1 MALLARRAGLGGD
14 EMPGETAR
22 PTVRNRERPG
32 PRHPALPG
40 ERAGGGSAAVGEL
53 SPGKV
58 PHPPPGPVLAASL
71 VLLAL
76 VVGIVGTTWGL
87 FEARRQAGIARRESR
102 AKEKRASQSPRG
114 PRVNACAKVDA
125 QDQRTKALAAA
136 AAEKAA
142 NAQAQARL
150 KQIEAANEILGSIFE
165 NLDPREIARSRLPLQ
180 AILVQK
186 LDKAIA
192 QLEGESIGDPL
203 VVAGI
208 QVKLGKS
215 LVGLGAPEKAIALLD
230 KARATYAEK
239 LGPRHLDT
247 LRTGDSLAYAYCD
260 AQQVVP
266 AIELFEANY
275 NMKLPM
281 LGAGHPES
289 IASMNGFTHA
299 FGLTVAVAPPYL
311 IVQLLTNPLSRLA
324 ESRERL
330 GPEHPV
336 TLSIMNDL
344 GSLSCR
350 GGLPGLGLAFAQ
362 EALARRRATLGADHP
377 DTILSMRTLA
387 ECYLDVGDWE
397 KALPLTDETL
407 KLMRA
412 KLGPDHLE
420 TLKASA
426 ALAEC
431 HLVAGRTAA
440 ARPLY
445 LAALAGDPRNLL
457 LLQKVATLEAWFGND
472 AELGAITRRVLEL
485 PWDRRDRGSTSNLAM
500 VCCLRP
506 APTREQAEAVLALA
520 RRGYEMGPRMAKY
533 GVSFVVGMAEY
544 RCSHFSEA
552 DKLLA
557 DVAHPDSDAGINSLT
572 AAFFRPWRCSAR
584 TKRRRLASWQRRR
597 LPR

>member
-1 MALLARRAGLGGD
+1 M
-14 EMPGETAR
+14 
-22 PTVRNRERPG
+22 
-32 PRHPALPG
+32 
-40 ERAGGGSAAVGEL
+40 
-53 SPGKV
+53 
-58 PHPPPGPVLAASL
+58 
-71 VLLAL
+71 
-76 VVGIVGTTWGL
+76 
-87 FEARRQAGIARRESR
+87 
-102 AKEKRASQSPRG
+102 
-114 PRVNACAKVDA
+114 
-125 QDQRTKALAAA
+125 
-136 AAEKAA
+136 
-142 NAQAQARL
+142 
-150 KQIEAANEILGSIFE
+150 
-165 NLDPREIARSRLPLQ
+165 Q

-215 LVGLGAPEKAIALLD
+215 LVGLARPREGDRALD

-247 LRTGDSLAYAYCD
+247 LRTGDSLAYADCD

-289 IASMNGFTHA
+289 IASMNGLTHA

-350 GGLPGLGLAFAQ
+350 GGPPGLGLAFAQ
-362 EALARRRATLGADHP
+362 EVLARRRATLGADHP

-412 KLGPDHLE
+412 KLGPDHPE

-485 PWDRRDRGSTSNLAM
+485 PWDRRDFTFNVELGHGLLFATGANAASKPRPSSHWPVADTRWVPAWQSTESRSSLAWPNTVAVTFPRRTSCLPTWLIPRAMPGSTLS
-500 VCCLRP
+500 
-506 APTREQAEAVLALA
+506 
-520 RRGYEMGPRMAKY
+520 RRRSSA
-533 GVSFVVGMAEY
+533 
-544 RCSHFSEA
+544 
-552 DKLLA
+552 
-557 DVAHPDSDAGINSLT
+557 
-572 AAFFRPWRCSAR
+572 PWRCSAR